1 MIIMRGMRGKI
12 LVNGPKLVFT
22 THPISFKD
30 VLGERDEDLEWLYI
44 YISRRQNYNSQVI
57 FIQLQENIQQHPS
70 K

>member
-12 LVNGPKLVFT
+12 LVNGPKLAFT
-22 THPISFKD
+22 TRPISFKD
-30 VLGERDEDLEWLYI
+30 VLVREMKIWNGYI